1 MQDYTQTDPWRVFRI
16 MAEFV
21 EGFEELVNVG
31 PAVSVF
37 GSARSTPEDKY
48 YERAVKLGRLLAKNK
63 FAVVT
68 GGGPGIM
75 EAANKG
81 AKEAGGTSVGLN
93 IELPEVQTPNQYVTK
108 LLSFRYFFVRKLMF
122 SKHSIAFVVF
132 PGGLGTLDEMFEALT
147 LVQTHRIGK
156 ASFPVCLFG
165 SEFWTPLLDWL
176 KDSLLARGYL
186 SNSDLLLFS
195 VTDSEEEVLEI
206 IKTQYDRQAAGGL
219 ET

>member
-21 EGFEELVNVG
+21 EGFEELSNLG

-37 GSARSTPEDKY
+37 GSSRAAPQDPY
-48 YERAVKLGRLLAKNK
+48 YSRAVKLGRLLAENQ
-63 FAVVT
+63 FVVVT

-81 AKEAGGTSVGLN
+81 AKEAGGASVGLN

-122 SKHSIAFVVF
+122 SKHSIAFVIF
-132 PGGLGTLDEMFEALT
+132 PGGFGTLDEMFEALT
-147 LVQTHRIGK
+147 LVQTDRIGK

-165 SEFWTPLLDWL
+165 SEYWNPLLDWL
-176 KDSLLARGYL
+176 EKAPL
-186 SNSDLLLFS
+186 SHSYVSAEDMQLFS
-195 VTDSEEEVLEI
+195 VTDNEDEVLEI
-206 IKTQYDRQAAGGL
+206 IKTQYDRNAVSKFD
-219 ET
+219 

>member
-122 SKHSIAFVVF
+122 SKHSIAFVIF

-156 ASFPVCLFG
+156 SSFPVCLFG

-176 KDSLLARGYL
+176 KESLLARGYL

-195 VTDSEEEVLEI
+195 VTDSEEEVLET
-206 IKTQYDRQAAGGL
+206 IKTRYDRQAAGGL

>member
-21 EGFEELVNVG
+21 EGFDELSNLG

-37 GSARSTPEDKY
+37 GSAQSTPEDPY
-48 YERAVKLGRLLAKNK
+48 YEQAVKLGRLLALNG

-75 EAANKG
+75 QAANKG
-81 AKEAGGTSVGLN
+81 ANEAGGVSVGLN

-132 PGGLGTLDEMFEALT
+132 PGGFGTLDEMFEALT
-147 LVQTHRIGK
+147 LVQTDRIGK

-165 SEFWTPLLDWL
+165 AEYWEPLLSWL
-176 KDSLLARGYL
+176 RDGLLSRGYI
-186 SNSDLLLFS
+186 SAEDLQLFS
-195 VTDSEEEVLEI
+195 LTDSEEDAVEI
-206 IKTQYDRQAAGGL
+206 IKTQYDRDGVSRL
-219 ET
+219 EP

>member
-176 KDSLLARGYL
+176 KDSLVARGYL

-195 VTDSEEEVLEI
+195 VTDSEEEVLET
-206 IKTQYDRQAAGGL
+206 IKTRYDRQAAGGL

>member
-21 EGFEELVNVG
+21 DGFEELSNLG

-37 GSARSTPEDKY
+37 GSSRTTPQDEY
-48 YERAVKLGRLLAKNK
+48 YNKAVKLGRLLAENQ
-63 FAVVT
+63 FVVVT

-81 AKEAGGTSVGLN
+81 AKEAGGASVGLN

-108 LLSFRYFFVRKLMF
+108 VLSFRYFFVRKLMF

-132 PGGLGTLDEMFEALT
+132 PGGFGTLDEMFEALT
-147 LVQTHRIGK
+147 LVQTNRIGK
-156 ASFPVCLFG
+156 ASFPICLFG
-165 SEFWTPLLDWL
+165 SEYWNPLLDWL
-176 KDSLLARGYL
+176 EKAVLSRGYV
-186 SNSDLLLFS
+186 SAEDMQLFS
-195 VTDSEEEVLEI
+195 VTDSEDEVLEI
-206 IKTQYDRQAAGGL
+206 IKTQHDRHAVSKFD
-219 ET
+219 